1 MDNRKQALENLV
13 TASMELQKPIYHTPI
28 NLGIKEFKRLVR
40 SQFNNKVLQNRL
52 IRSFKKRGWME
63 YEGVARHRGNFPTH
77 PEYGKSVEVA
87 MYEDTADRDLSVKVK
102 VKNEQQKQ
110 K

>member
-1 MDNRKQALENLV
+1 MKPSKAMENAIA
-13 TASMELQKPIYHTPI
+13 ASLELQKPIYHTPI
-28 NLGIKEFKRLVR
+28 NLGIKEFKRRVR
-40 SQFNNKVLQNRL
+40 QQFTNKVLQNRL
-52 IRSFKKRGWME
+52 ISAFKKRGWME

-77 PEYGKSVEVA
+77 PEYGKKVNIRSTPKFIDDIE
-87 MYEDTADRDLSVKVK
+87 VK

>member
-52 IRSFKKRGWME
+52 IHSFKKRGWME
-63 YEGVARHRGNFPTH
+63 YEGVARHHGNFPTH
-77 PEYGKSVEVA
+77 PEYGKSVDVTGTQDE
-87 MYEDTADRDLSVKVK
+87 TPIKVK

>member
-1 MDNRKQALENLV
+1 MGPRTKAMEN
-13 TASMELQKPIYHTPI
+13 AIAAAMELQKPIYHTPI

-40 SQFNNKVLQNRL
+40 SKFDNKVLQNRL
-52 IRSFKKRGWME
+52 IAAFKKRGWME
-63 YEGVARHRGNFPTH
+63 YESVARHRGNFPTH
-77 PEYGKSVEVA
+77 PEYGKKVA
-87 MYEDTADRDLSVKVK
+87 VGIYDDTEDRDLTVKVK